1 MPERTCVLS
10 RQKDEKEKFIR
21 FVLAPGLLKRIE
33 QVSLRQA
40 LSEKGRRPIQIDL
53 FGTASGRGA
62 YCQADIACLL
72 NGDLPNRL
80 LFSLLNERLKSQ
92 AADFRWL
99 KRNRSFEWTMKD
111 VFDELIE
118 TCQERVLRK
127 YQEQNLQMIQAARAK
142 LLALYESKATKKQ
155 IRL

>member
-10 RQKDEKEKFIR
+10 RQKEEKEKFIR
-21 FVLAPGLLKRIE
+21 FVLFPGLLERID
-33 QVSLRQA
+33 QTNLRQV
-40 LSEKGRRPIQIDL
+40 LSEKERSPIQIDL
-53 FGTASGRGA
+53 FGSAFGRGA
-62 YCQADIACLL
+62 YCKADLSCLL
-72 NGDLPNRL
+72 NGDLASRL

-99 KRNRSFEWTMKD
+99 RRNRSFGWTMKD

-118 TCQERVLRK
+118 NSDGKFLRRHQEKHLK
-127 YQEQNLQMIQAARAK
+127 MIQAARDK
-142 LLALYESKATKKQ
+142 LLALSESKVTKKQ